1 MADNIYSKENSGSL
15 SSKELSGQVSL
26 LAVFPDLGPA
36 ADALDKLRSLG
47 LSDDHMNVISGIP
60 ATEAM
65 LGRPNQ
71 WTNVPRLAAGGSIL
85 GFCAGAFLVFVSPY
99 LYPVPIQVGSQAFV
113 PGPPTVVVLFE
124 LTMLGMLLSTFLG
137 VFLDSYFPN
146 YRPMEYVRE
155 VSDGKIAI
163 FFICPEESMEKFT
176 KAMTALGAEKVEG
189 AEVEHL

>member
-1 MADNIYSKENSGSL
+1 MADNISRKEYSGQVSSKEN
-15 SSKELSGQVSL
+15 SGQVSL

-36 ADALDKLRSLG
+36 ADAIDKLRALG

-65 LGRPNQ
+65 LGRPQQ
-71 WTNVPRLAAGGSIL
+71 WTNVPRLAAGGSVL
-85 GFCAGAFLVFVSPY
+85 GFCAAAFLVFVSPY

-113 PGPPTVVVLFE
+113 PGPPTIVILFE

-146 YRPMEYVRE
+146 YRPMEYVKE
-155 VSDGKIAI
+155 VSDGKIAV
-163 FFICPEESMEKFT
+163 FFLCPEESREKFT
-176 KAMTALGAEKVEG
+176 KAMTALGAEKVEV
-189 AEVEHL
+189 AEVEQL